1 MKKGRLILLS
11 SLLVASSLFLA
22 FGGKKKPSRPYLT
35 VVGPLHM
42 ADGIGRQ
49 SVELIETLKGKV
61 SIGFIPTNRPIYRDV
76 PKEVRKI
83 VRKANRNLGNVIL
96 FEGSVWMPHTFDYQ
110 LLEAP
115 SRPDEIRIAYS
126 MFESTEIPHEWTFIL
141 NRHFDAI
148 AVPDPFLIEVY
159 QNSGVTIP
167 IFLLP
172 LGRNLQP
179 YLTYTKKR
187 DEKKPFTFGNFC
199 SCLDRKNH
207 LTLIRAFAKAFGN
220 NPNVRLIL
228 NMRTIYNPGLL
239 ESIREE
245 IGKLRLKNISLTTLE
260 LSQNSQLDLMN
271 ELDCYVS
278 LSKGEGFSIL
288 PREAL
293 SMGIPVIATDNTA
306 QTTLCKSGFVRPVV
320 STGVEP
326 AYFEPFQ
333 RSIGEQFTCSVD
345 DVVKAMLEVY
355 HNYPF
360 YEEKALLGKRWA
372 SQYDFSALSPLYSS
386 LICPEKIV
394 LGESNSLGEGFL
406 ITNSPSLYEKYTLIK
421 QGNSQ

>member
-1 MKKGRLILLS
+1 MC
-11 SLLVASSLFLA
+11 
-22 FGGKKKPSRPYLT
+22 
-35 VVGPLHM
+35 
-42 ADGIGRQ
+42 RQ
-49 SVELIETLKGKV
+49 
-61 SIGFIPTNRPIYRDV
+61 
-76 PKEVRKI
+76 EVKKI
-83 VRKANRNLGNVIL
+83 VRKANRNLGNVVL
-96 FEGSVWMPHTFDYQ
+96 FEGSVWTPHTFDYQ

-115 SRPDEIRIAYS
+115 SQPDEIRIAYS

-141 NRHFDAI
+141 NRHFDAV
-148 AVPDPFLIEVY
+148 AVPDPFLVEVY

-179 YLTYTKKR
+179 YLTYAKKR

-245 IGKLRLKNISLTTLE
+245 MGKLRLKNISLTTLE

-293 SMGIPVIATDNTA
+293 SMGIPVIRP
-306 QTTLCKSGFVRPVV
+306 TTQPR
-320 STGVEP
+320 
-326 AYFEPFQ
+326 
-333 RSIGEQFTCSVD
+333 
-345 DVVKAMLEVY
+345 
-355 HNYPF
+355 
-360 YEEKALLGKRWA
+360 
-372 SQYDFSALSPLYSS
+372 
-386 LICPEKIV
+386 
-394 LGESNSLGEGFL
+394 
-406 ITNSPSLYEKYTLIK
+406 
-421 QGNSQ
+421 